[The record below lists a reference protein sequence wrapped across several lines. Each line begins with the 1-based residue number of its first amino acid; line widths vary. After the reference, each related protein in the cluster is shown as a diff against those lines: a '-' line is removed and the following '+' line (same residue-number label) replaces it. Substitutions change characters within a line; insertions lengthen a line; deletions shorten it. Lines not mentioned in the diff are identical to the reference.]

1 MEEKQLLEGD
11 KISKYC
17 SVDQNTSSFNVFFAE
32 VEGVED
38 DEKGNRVSQQQLS
51 GANTKEEFEEIQM
64 ERSEKYKS
72 GDVGNTN
79 AAARG

>member
-1 MEEKQLLEGD
+1 MLLLM
-11 KISKYC
+11 K
-17 SVDQNTSSFNVFFAE
+17 SFLLTFLAE
-32 VEGVED
+32 VEGVECWYE
-38 DEKGNRVSQQQLS
+38 EKGNGVSQQQLS
-51 GANTKEEFEEIQM
+51 GANTEEEFEEIQM